1 MLTYDF
7 FLGEGAMCGIVGYY
21 SQKENNA
28 AEQAMFAL
36 YSQQHRGQESAG
48 IATSNGKL
56 LQLHKNMGYVKEVF
70 TTEMLHK
77 LSGFSAIGHV
87 RYSTRGKSE
96 LENAQPYVIET
107 LSGPIYAIASNG
119 DIVNYDEVML
129 ELGKKG
135 VHFASK
141 NDGELLGRFIVY
153 YHEREGMEITDA
165 IKLLM
170 KKIHGAYSAAF
181 LTRDNLYVFR
191 DIQGFRPLMMGEVNS
206 DFAFASESCALD
218 ILKVENMREVEP
230 GEIIVIT
237 PKTKYE
243 ISSKGDLFPN
253 FKDDIKKHHCIFEL
267 IYFARPDS
275 YQFDEYVYHVRH
287 KIGEKLA
294 SYDNFKADVVLP
306 VPDSANFI
314 ALGYAAE
321 KKIPYNMGLI
331 RNHYVGRTFIR
342 PDQYMRD
349 ESVNQKFNPLKD
361 FFNEKEV
368 IVVDD
373 SIVRGTTIRKLIRMI
388 RRVGAKKVH
397 LRIGSPPVKYSCYYG
412 IDTPTRKELI
422 ANNMSVEDIRT
433 FVEADSLKYL
443 KIEDLRECVQ
453 SSDNFCYACFNGNY
467 PVPLKESKAR
477 EKLPAVEME

>member
-1 MLTYDF
+1 
-7 FLGEGAMCGIVGYY
+7 MCGIVGYY
-21 SQKENNA
+21 SRKENNA
-28 AEQAMFAL
+28 AEHATQAL
-36 YSQQHRGQESAG
+36 YSEQHRGQESAG
-48 IATSNGKL
+48 IVVSNGKHL
-56 LQLHKNMGYVKEVF
+56 RMHKSMGYVKEVF
-70 TTEMLHK
+70 TTEMLDK
-77 LSGFSAIGHV
+77 LSGFAAIGHV
-87 RYSTRGKSE
+87 RYPTRGQSII
-96 LENAQPYVIET
+96 ENAQPYLIET
-107 LSGPIYAIASNG
+107 LSGPIYAIVSNG
-119 DIVNYDEVML
+119 DVVNYDEVTL

-135 VHFASK
+135 VHFTSK

-170 KKIHGAYSAAF
+170 KKIRGAYSSAF
-181 LTRDNLYVFR
+181 LTRDNLYIFR
-191 DIQGFRPLMMGEVNS
+191 DIQGFRPLIIAEIDS
-206 DFAFASESCALD
+206 DYAVASESCALD
-218 ILKVENMREVEP
+218 ILKADNMREVEP

-243 ISSKGDLFPN
+243 ISYKSELFPDP
-253 FKDDIKKHHCIFEL
+253 KDQAKKHHCIFEL

-275 YQFDEYVYHVRH
+275 YQFNEYVYHVRH
-287 KIGEKLA
+287 KIGAKLA
-294 SYDNFKADVVLP
+294 TYDDFDADVVIP

-314 ALGYAAE
+314 AQGYANN
-321 KKIPYNMGLI
+321 KKIPYEMGLI

-361 FFNEKEV
+361 FFTGKEV
-368 IVVDD
+368 VVVDD

-412 IDTPTRKELI
+412 IDTPTREELI
-422 ANNMSVEDIRT
+422 ASNMSVEQIRE

-443 KIEDLRECVQ
+443 KIEDLRDCVQ
-453 SSDNFCYACFNGNY
+453 SPDDFCYACFTGDY
-467 PVPLKESKAR
+467 PIPPMDFKPNAKA
-477 EKLPAVEME
+477 KLQSAEVE